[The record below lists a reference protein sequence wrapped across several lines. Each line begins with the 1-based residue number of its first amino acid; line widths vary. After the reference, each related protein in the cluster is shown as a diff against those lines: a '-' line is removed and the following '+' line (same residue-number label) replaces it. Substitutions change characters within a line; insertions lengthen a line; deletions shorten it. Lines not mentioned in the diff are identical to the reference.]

1 MQSKTPR
8 GAYILS
14 LAGSVIIL
22 VSAIIEFVFSA
33 VFTFIPFIGLLG
45 IPMVILS
52 IIGIIIAVVALVLS
66 TRLGGLTNEGMVHTV
81 GAVLLIISIIS
92 FFTNLMGGFVLGF
105 LLLLI
110 GSIMALTWKP

>member
-8 GAYILS
+8 GAYVFS

-45 IPMVILS
+45 IPIVILS
-52 IIGIIIAVVALVLS
+52 IIGIIIGVVALVLS
-66 TRLGGLTNEGMVHTV
+66 AKLGGLTNESMVHAI

-92 FFTNLMGGFVLGF
+92 FFTALMGGFIIGF

>member
-8 GAYILS
+8 GAYVFS

-22 VSAIIEFVFSA
+22 ISAIIEFVFSA
-33 VFTFIPFIGLLG
+33 VFTFIPLIGLIGLP
-45 IPMVILS
+45 IVALS
-52 IIGIIIAVVALVLS
+52 IIGIIVGVVSLVLS
-66 TRLGGLTNEGMVHTV
+66 ARLGGLTDENMVHV
-81 GAVLLIISIIS
+81 IGAILLILSIVS
-92 FFTNLMGGFVLGF
+92 FFTALMGGFIIGF